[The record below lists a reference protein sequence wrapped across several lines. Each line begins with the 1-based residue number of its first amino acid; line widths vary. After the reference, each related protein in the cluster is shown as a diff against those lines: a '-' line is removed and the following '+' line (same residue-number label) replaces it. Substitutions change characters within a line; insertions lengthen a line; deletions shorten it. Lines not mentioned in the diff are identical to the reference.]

1 MKKIEVENI
10 DGVVLDSKKTI
21 SKVLEETIY
30 EFVNPVELEENKLHY
45 IFFTSG
51 DPRLKLTQGKFL
63 DASITPEGIKKFV
76 CSILPYEYEEKLLDN
91 VYLFSVPTDGSL
103 RAMNMDIAQELH
115 QTQNIP
121 WKKLEPKNDEFGRP
135 WWKKYKDVTNQYITI
150 RKTNEK
156 GEVELKYYDVSTLN
170 RKDVV
175 LLVRNLMNE
184 TKSELVKKEESKL
197 DQELNYLKQNVNLV
211 NYKHDHEMILYSEN
225 IKQELSETLNV
236 ASDATA
242 GSGNLEVTPNTSLLE
257 ETFTTKLE
265 SRLGEYDDPMTS
277 WFDATRRKKVTV
289 EELCGM
295 KVAELKTQTPEG
307 KITGIDFQVRNDS
320 EKAIMNILE
329 EKAAGILQ
337 NKPVLYK
344 SLGVPETLLKKVADE
359 LNNKPKS
366 NFSDKVTFNGDENT
380 IKKAFDSFSD
390 RAKANGEKT
399 IQELLT
405 QLEQEENKEEDKVI
419 QNILSDVETKTDKR
433 MFYVDVGNVPTEK
446 LESFMKNVKEELA
459 KETSNPL
466 QKEDMVNHP
475 KHYTQGKIEVSDFII
490 DQKLDFLAGNIVK
503 YVCRHKFKGTPVQDL
518 KKARWYLDK
527 LIEVSDKENK

>member
-21 SKVLEETIY
+21 SKVLEETTY
-30 EFVNPVELEENKLHY
+30 EFINPVELEENKLHY
-45 IFFTSG
+45 IFFCSG

-63 DASITPEGIKKFV
+63 VASITPEGIKNFV
-76 CSILPYEYEEKLLDN
+76 CSISFHEENLLDN
-91 VYLFSVPTDGSL
+91 VYLFSVPMNDSL
-103 RAMNMDIAQELH
+103 CAMNMNIAQVLH

-135 WWKKYKDVTNQYITI
+135 WWKKYKDVTNQYITV

-156 GEVELKYYDVSTLN
+156 GEVELKYYDVSRLN

-175 LLVRNLMNE
+175 LLVRNLMTE

-197 DQELNYLKQNVNLV
+197 DKELNYLKQNVNLV
-211 NYKHDHEMILYSEN
+211 NYKHDYETIVELEN
-225 IKQELSETLNV
+225 LKQELSETLNV

-242 GSGNLEVTPNTSLLE
+242 GSGNLEVIPNTSLLE

-277 WFDATRRKKVTV
+277 WFDATRRKKVIV

-307 KITGIDFQVRNDS
+307 KITGIDFQVRNDG

-329 EKAAGILQ
+329 EKAAGSLQ

-344 SLGVPETLLKKVADE
+344 SLGVPETFVQKVADKF
-359 LNNKPKS
+359 NNKSES
-366 NFSDKVTFNGDENT
+366 NFPDKVTFNGDENT

-399 IQELLT
+399 IQELLI

-419 QNILSDVETKTDKR
+419 ENILSDVEKK
-433 MFYVDVGNVPTEK
+433 PEK
-446 LESFMKNVKEELA
+446 K
-459 KETSNPL
+459 
-466 QKEDMVNHP
+466 DMINHP

-490 DQKLDFLAGNIVK
+490 DQKLDFLAGNIIK

-527 LIEVSDKENK
+527 LIEVSEKENK